1 MRSVAYILMF
11 SSAALACVALVTVA
25 KAMGLVDAL

>member
-25 KAMGLVDAL
+25 KAMGLDVL